1 MKVYG
6 LFYEDI
12 DETLVCLFQN
22 PPTIEDL
29 RKTITKE
36 FFKPDDK
43 YLTEILED
51 KRSYDY
57 SVRAV
62 DVIPN

>member
-22 PPTIEDL
+22 HPTIGDL
-29 RKTITKE
+29 RKALTKE

-57 SVRAV
+57 SLRAV
-62 DVIPN
+62 DVKPN